1 MIKNIILSGA
11 GFKCWAYIG
20 TLRALSEHKT
30 PDLEEMIGV
39 SAGSFFGL
47 LYILNIKWDFL
58 LEFFIKLN
66 FKELFDVDIDNILVQ
81 QSLLAGLKFTNILKE
96 IISYRVDP
104 DITFKQ
110 LRCYSKI
117 KFTVNALNIT
127 DGVLEY
133 FNYILTPDIKV
144 IDAIRASCSLP
155 IVFPPYKIDTKF
167 YYDGG
172 ICNNC
177 PADIT
182 DEINTLV
189 FDLSNHGNG
198 NLKSIN
204 SINLINLL
212 NILVTMANKSNPQ
225 KLVYKILD
233 ESFNDQV
240 YNLNQSRDDI
250 FNIYMYGYINTKNI
264 LFENYIAIKN

>member
-39 SAGSFFGL
+39 SAGSIFGL

-96 IISYRVDP
+96 ITSYRVDP

-155 IVFPPYKIDTKF
+155 ILFPPYKIDTKF

-198 NLKSIN
+198 NLNSIN

-225 KLVYKILD
+225 KMVYKILD